1 MTLTLAEIWRHPIKS
16 HGRELVGKALLD
28 VGKCLP
34 YDRHWA
40 VAHEASRASD
50 EQWSPC
56 AAFSRVSKAPQ
67 LMAIS
72 ATFDEK
78 AGLLTLTHPQREP
91 LVFDPDHEPQRLID
105 WVQPLMPVD
114 RAASVR
120 VVRVP
125 GRGMTD
131 TDFPSISLAGMASH
145 RALEGRMGRPLARG
159 RWRANLW
166 VDGLAPWEE
175 FDLVGR
181 EIRIGGARLAVEERI
196 VRCTATMANPETGL
210 RDADTLAALEAGY
223 GHTDFGVYTRVVE
236 AGPIRAGD
244 TMEIL

>member
-105 WVQPLMPVD
+105 WVQPLMPAD

-166 VDGLAPWEE
+166 VDGLAPWE
-175 FDLVGR
+175 DR
-181 EIRIGGARLAVEERI
+181 KS
-196 VRCTATMANPETGL
+196 
-210 RDADTLAALEAGY
+210 
-223 GHTDFGVYTRVVE
+223 VV
-236 AGPIRAGD
+236 
-244 TMEIL
+244 

>member
-91 LVFDPDHEPQRLID
+91 LVFDPDQEPQRLID

-131 TDFPSISLAGMASH
+131 TDFPSMSLAGMA
-145 RALEGRMGRPLARG
+145 
-159 RWRANLW
+159 
-166 VDGLAPWEE
+166 
-175 FDLVGR
+175 
-181 EIRIGGARLAVEERI
+181 
-196 VRCTATMANPETGL
+196 
-210 RDADTLAALEAGY
+210 
-223 GHTDFGVYTRVVE
+223 
-236 AGPIRAGD
+236 
-244 TMEIL
+244 